1 MLYNRDNQITIT
13 QYDNVI
19 SPVLYNVFLNYYFK
33 LLLVLLLQLLLLYYN
48 NCKILTCYIVLLL
61 LLLLLY
67 YNHCKIIFSCYYIVC
82 FYIL

>member
-19 SPVLYNVFLNYYFK
+19 SPLLYNVFFNYYIK

-48 NCKILTCYIVLLL
+48 NCKIMCNCSIVLLL

-67 YNHCKIIFSCYYIVC
+67 YNHCKINLVVII
-82 FYIL
+82 